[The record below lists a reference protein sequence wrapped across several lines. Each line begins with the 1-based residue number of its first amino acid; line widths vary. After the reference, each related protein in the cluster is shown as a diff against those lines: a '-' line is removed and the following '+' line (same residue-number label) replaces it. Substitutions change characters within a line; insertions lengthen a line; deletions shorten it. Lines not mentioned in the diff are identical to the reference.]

1 MAMQTAVFAQVAP
14 PLHARVAPL
23 ASALL
28 VAALVTDIFYWRT
41 VATQW
46 ETFSIWLITAGLVLA
61 LLAALALVVD
71 LFTRRDLELSPLK
84 FTLFLSA
91 AVVGTINAF
100 VHSRDGYTAV
110 VPTGLFLSAVTAA
123 LLLIA
128 GWPDWSVLRSA
139 RAGRRRPR
147 TAP

>member
-1 MAMQTAVFAQVAP
+1 MQTAVGVPPAP
-14 PLHARVAPL
+14 PIHARIAPL

-28 VAALVTDIFYWRT
+28 VAALVTDLFYWRT
-41 VATQW
+41 VSTQW
-46 ETFSIWLITAGLVLA
+46 ETFSIWLITAGLLLA
-61 LLAALALVVD
+61 FLAALTLVTD
-71 LFTRRDLELSPLK
+71 LLTRRGLELAPVK

-110 VPTGLFLSAVTAA
+110 VPTGLLLSAITAA

-128 GWPDWSVLRSA
+128 GWPDWSVMRPA
-139 RAGRRRPR
+139 RARR
-147 TAP
+147 A